1 MKHTRDLFEDIE
13 PHKLHRSGDVET
25 SKAAAYL
32 VPQGYMRKFVLLK
45 VKEAG
50 SRGITGKELT
60 SKYTEYSHSS
70 ISSRPN
76 ELEKLGLIF
85 YAGDKRENSRVLR
98 HIDYKD
104 SCYEAH

>member
-13 PHKLHRSGDVET
+13 PSKLHRSNDVET
-25 SKAAAYL
+25 SRRAAHL
-32 VPQGYMRKFVLLK
+32 VPQGFMRKFVLSL

-50 SRGITGKELT
+50 AEGLTGKEMT
-60 SKYTEYSHSS
+60 AKHTEYSHSS

-85 YAGDKRENSRVLR
+85 YAGDKRENSRVIR
-98 HIDYKD
+98 HISYKKD
-104 SCYEAH
+104 S